1 MMTEMVPIQEVNRY
15 IQVRGCMVCPCIIK
29 QNMRDFERS
38 CSRYKENG
46 ASERQGTGLTR
57 YNVNM
62 DIHIPFGQSW
72 ALPLTSSLS
81 LRRLASWAQ
90 ALNHYFLTLTM
101 RMSLTSLKNPRLNIS
116 SQHLRARP
124 NFNQRIPSVLALLFL
139 TLLGLLAF
147 DCLFIAGILL
157 FCDCQVRTVEQEK
170 W

>member
-1 MMTEMVPIQEVNRY
+1 MMTGMVPIQEVNRY

-46 ASERQGTGLTR
+46 ASERQGTELTR

-101 RMSLTSLKNPRLNIS
+101 RMS
-116 SQHLRARP
+116 QHLCARP